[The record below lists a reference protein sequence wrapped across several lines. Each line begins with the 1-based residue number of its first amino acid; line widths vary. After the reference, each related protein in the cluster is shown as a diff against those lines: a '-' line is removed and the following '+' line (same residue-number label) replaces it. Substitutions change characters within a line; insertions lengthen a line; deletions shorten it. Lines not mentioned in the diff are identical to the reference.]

1 MKRQQW
7 KNSGKTLENTGMA
20 ADESQKQKWGDRWS
34 KEWRQNSSFCVSNK
48 ISVILRIRSWNHNFR
63 NTKFELFSEET
74 LRKMVQD
81 RMQYLLSKDHLRHKW
96 RLQRSWIS
104 YPDYQDAQD
113 KQQTQYQL
121 TPRSKWKMLQNT
133 WKFPNRNVQTC
144 GFVYQNTNGP
154 NHGPIWKIRSFLW
167 SEICTVIL
175 WQDCYGKGNLRK
187 SYWNMAGRKFQIGNV
202 SLFIVKKGYS
212 CVCMWKI
219 FTYSNW
225 QASHFRLSWQS
236 WWLIFQTW
244 RRKSST
250 MRLQLCLPASHSNTV
265 DQCLERVVG
274 SCLSRQGAQCAGAE
288 TELYVGSV
296 SAHFWPHLLSGWLE
310 N

>member
-121 TPRSKWKMLQNT
+121 TPRSKMEDAPEHLKIPKSECPDIWIRLPKHKWPKSWSNMEDPVVPLE
-133 WKFPNRNVQTC
+133 RNLY
-144 GFVYQNTNGP
+144 GHPLAGL
-154 NHGPIWKIRSFLW
+154 LW
-167 SEICTVIL
+167 ER
-175 WQDCYGKGNLRK
+175 QFEK

-212 CVCMWKI
+212 CVYVEDFNLFQLASLSLPTLMAELVTDLSKLTPQVFHDAATALFARLPLQHRRSMSGKGCG
-219 FTYSNW
+219 FVSEPSRSTVRRSGNW
-225 QASHFRLSWQS
+225 IVRWIRLSTLLTS
-236 WWLIFQTW
+236 SPEWL
-244 RRKSST
+244 
-250 MRLQLCLPASHSNTV
+250 
-265 DQCLERVVG
+265 
-274 SCLSRQGAQCAGAE
+274 
-288 TELYVGSV
+288 
-296 SAHFWPHLLSGWLE
+296 LE